1 MAGKPSAAGRDHSR
15 RSSVASDSLLGRD
28 VFDADGRHI
37 GELYDIVLDIATGRI
52 THVFVALNQGKY
64 ADQRVMAP
72 WDALIVDLENQCV
85 RFKAAVSDRPL
96 VRRPTTTERF
106 AND

>member
-1 MAGKPSAAGRDHSR
+1 MAAKPTAAGREHPR
-15 RSSVASDSLLGRD
+15 RHSVAIDSLLGRE
-28 VFDADGRHI
+28 VFDAEGRQI
-37 GELYDIVLDIATGRI
+37 GELYDIVLDIGTGRI
-52 THVFVALNQGKY
+52 THVFIALNQSKY

-85 RFKAAVSDRPL
+85 RFKSAVSDRPPI
-96 VRRPTTTERF
+96 RQPSTTERF